1 MANDLDP
8 EKPAAAKLTGTEKG
22 EREKYAFLEAL
33 AECTQDPIELRDQV
47 LQLLVAGTDTA
58 AVVLA
63 LTFASLAKH
72 PEAWRKLRAEVLDKF
87 GAEDDENEITFSKLK
102 WLSISSARSE

>member
-1 MANDLDP
+1 
-8 EKPAAAKLTGTEKG
+8 
-22 EREKYAFLEAL
+22 
-33 AECTQDPIELRDQV
+33 
-47 LQLLVAGTDTA
+47 
-58 AVVLA
+58 VVLA